1 MYFRVKRTGSY
12 EYLQIVRSQREGGRV
27 QQQVLTTLG
36 RLDVLKATGQLERLL
51 RSGLRHCEKIRILEA
66 HAAGETEPVSIYSI
80 GPNLVFGRLWEDL
93 GLPGIL
99 KDLLQGRRFEFD
111 VERAVYLT
119 VLHRLFASGSDRAA
133 ERWREEYRIPG
144 AEGLDL
150 QHLYRAMAWLGEP
163 LEGEESIPGSPR
175 CTKDRIEEALFDR
188 DRDLFSGVD
197 VVFFD
202 TTSIY
207 FEGEGGQTL
216 GQRGHSKDG
225 RPDLKQMIVGIAM
238 DAKGKPLCC
247 EMWPGNTADA
257 KTLLPVVERMKKR
270 FRIREV
276 GIVADRGMISEESIA
291 IMEACD
297 PPVRYILGARMRRQ
311 KEVKE
316 IVLRN
321 RGAWLEVEPERT
333 NSKDPSPLKI
343 KEVLVDGRRYIVCL
357 NEEQRRK
364 DAHDRQAITEHLRKS
379 LKQGAKSLVGN
390 KGYRRYLKT
399 SPGSVFE
406 IDEEKLKE
414 EARLDGLWVLRTNME
429 DEAEIIARSYK
440 MLWMVE
446 DLIRTTKSIME
457 TRPIYH
463 KRDETIRGHVFCSF
477 LALSLKI
484 ELERRMREEDVAWEW
499 AEIIRGLNQLREV
512 EATLQG
518 KSYVLRSVLT
528 GHAHHAIKAARVAIP
543 PTLREP
549 AAPTM

>member
-1 MYFRVKRTGSY
+1 MYFKTTRAGAHA
-12 EYLQIVRSQREGGRV
+12 YLQIAESYREGGKVRQRV
-27 QQQVLTTLG
+27 LVTLG
-36 RLDVLKATGQLERLL
+36 RLDVLRESGQLERLL
-51 RSGLRHCEKIRILEA
+51 ASGARHSERLAVIDAHEA
-66 HAAGETEPVSIYSI
+66 GHTEPVAVHSI
-80 GPNLVFGRLWEDL
+80 GPNLVFGRLWGEM

-99 KDLLQGRRFEFD
+99 NDLLKNRRFEFD
-111 VERAVYLT
+111 VERAIYLT

-144 AEGLDL
+144 AEELDI

-163 LEGEESIPGSPR
+163 LDGDEGVAGSPR

-197 VVFFD
+197 MVFFD

-207 FEGEGGQTL
+207 FEGEGGETL

-238 DAKGKPLCC
+238 DAAGKPLCC
-247 EMWPGNTADA
+247 ELWPGNTADV
-257 KTLLPVVERMKKR
+257 KTLLPVVERMKRR
-270 FRIREV
+270 FRIRQV

-291 IMEACD
+291 AMEACD

-316 IVLRN
+316 VVLCG
-321 RGAWLEVEPERT
+321 RGAWLEVYPERAA
-333 NSKDPSPLKI
+333 SKDPSPLKI
-343 KEVLVDGRRYIVCL
+343 REVQVEGRRYIVCL

-364 DAHDRQAITEHLRKS
+364 DAHDREAITAHLRKQ

-399 SPGSVFE
+399 SPGSAFE
-406 IDEEKLKE
+406 IDEEKLRE

-429 DEAEIIARSYK
+429 DETELIARSYK

-446 DLIRTTKSIME
+446 DLIRTTKSILE

-463 KRDETIRGHVFCSF
+463 QRDESIRGHVFCSF

-484 ELERRMREEDVAWEW
+484 ELERRMRDQDTKWEW
-499 AEIIRGLNQLREV
+499 AEVIRGLDRLHEV
-512 EATLQG
+512 EAVFSG
-518 KSYVLRSVLT
+518 KRYLLRSQLV
-528 GHAHHAIKAARVAIP
+528 GHAHHALRAAGVAPP
-543 PTLREP
+543 PTVR
-549 AAPTM
+549 MS